1 MVQDAPNQSIETPR
15 EFAKR
20 LSLPFSDYRLLTR
33 ALTHRSYKNE
43 HDDAL
48 EDNERLEF
56 LGDAILDFLVGAW
69 LYNRYPELSEGK
81 LTRLRSALVGTE
93 QLAKFAKKIGLGSAI
108 LLGRGEEENGGR
120 ERPSLLCAG
129 FEALIGALYLDAG
142 LEAVEKFIR
151 PMLECAADRILVG
164 NKDKDPKSLL
174 QEWAQ
179 SKGYGTP
186 EYRVVSTSGPDHA
199 KVFEVEV
206 LIQGDRVGCGTG
218 SSKHSATKNAALDAL
233 KSLEMDISE

>member
-1 MVQDAPNQSIETPR
+1 MQEELNQKRETPH

-20 LSLPFSDYRLLTR
+20 LNLPFSDYRLLTR

-56 LGDAILDFLVGAW
+56 LGDAVLDFLVGAW

-93 QLAKFAKKIGLGSAI
+93 QLANFARKINLGAAI

-120 ERPSLLCAG
+120 QRPSLLCAG
-129 FEALIGALYLDAG
+129 FEALVGALYLDAG
-142 LEAVEKFIR
+142 LEAVERFIK
-151 PMLECAADRILVG
+151 PMLEYSAERILFS
-164 NKDKDPKSLL
+164 NRDKDPKSLL

-179 SKGYGTP
+179 SRGYGTP

-199 KVFEVEV
+199 KTFEVEV
-206 LIQGDRVGCGTG
+206 LIQGNRVGFGTG
-218 SSKHSATKNAALDAL
+218 SSKHVATKNAASDAL
-233 KSLEMDISE
+233 KSLELDVFE